1 LSENT
6 GLFHVE
12 VTAKVV
18 RISLE
23 VANTPDLKS
32 KLKELYKET
41 EIQRAFSQ
49 GFGKEAKVMLR
60 LA

>member
-1 LSENT
+1 
-6 GLFHVE
+6 
-12 VTAKVV
+12 
-18 RISLE
+18 LE

-41 EIQRAFSQ
+41 EIQGALSQ